1 MFLEGSGR
9 MNKCLE
15 TLSVLASLTHPFL
28 PTWCHTDYT
37 FGVLRGG
44 FFVRS
49 RACVCVCVCRCMYSG
64 GHHILFFLLQV
75 NLILRAVL

>member
-49 RACVCVCVCRCMYSG
+49 RARVCVCVCVGVC
-64 GHHILFFLLQV
+64 IAEDIIFFFFYCK
-75 NLILRAVL
+75 LISS